1 MGNETKEYGV
11 DVLLAPALNIH
22 RNPLNGRNFEYY
34 SEDPVVSGKVAAA
47 VVNGIQSNGVGTSVK
62 HYAANNEETNRL
74 ALNAHISERAMR
86 EIYLKGFEITI
97 KESKPW
103 TVMSAYNKINGIY
116 ALKIKTC

>member
-1 MGNETKEYGV
+1 MEYPIALPGGESDGERNKRV
-11 DVLLAPALNIH
+11 WGRCSLAPALNIH

-34 SEDPVVSGKVAAA
+34 SEDPVVSGKVVAA

-97 KESKPW
+97 KESKP
-103 TVMSAYNKINGIY
+103 
-116 ALKIKTC
+116 

>member
-1 MGNETKEYGV
+1 MGNETREYGV

-97 KESKPW
+97 KESKP
-103 TVMSAYNKINGIY
+103 
-116 ALKIKTC
+116 